1 MGTKHVASEMVDED
15 EGLSVITPRL
25 VAGATV
31 LAPARDAAV
40 NKESLPVKCLWR
52 AVSVAKKTLLF

>member
-1 MGTKHVASEMVDED
+1 MVDED